1 MFETLGRII
10 FRHRWLTLALATVF
24 LAASVAML
32 VRGGALTSGT
42 IHGLEA
48 AEAGEL
54 VSEVPG
60 HPGETTFVAVLH
72 AEDLDVSSDAYRAAV
87 RQALAPLRADPRV
100 RSVLGPEDVPP
111 PVQARMVNAS
121 ARSSMALV
129 TLAGDAR
136 TALAAYPAV
145 RERLRSDRLGIE
157 CTGRI
162 PFLSDLN
169 RTLERDLLRAEL
181 ISLPVA
187 LIILLLV
194 FRTVVAAL
202 LPVGVGGLAVAGGL
216 AIVLGISRYTEVAQY
231 AINVCS
237 LLGLGLAID
246 YSLFTVSRYREEL
259 AAGHDYP
266 EALARAVGKAGR
278 VVAFSGL
285 AVSTG
290 LAGLFFFQ
298 GSYLVTIGMGG
309 AVVVV
314 LAVTFALTF
323 LPALLAV
330 LGPWIHAGRLPFGRT
345 DRPGRQVWHRVATWV
360 MRRPVVVLIPTLG
373 ALLLMGV
380 PFLHVRLAGG
390 DVRELSADVEA
401 RRGYES
407 LVRDFPDEART
418 RVVVAVR
425 FPGAPALDEA
435 RVGAIYDLSRRIASI
450 PHVRR
455 VESVVDDASQSKE
468 AYQRLVLHP
477 PPQLAGMA
485 EMARRATVGDRVVL
499 LDAIIDGTQDS
510 EEARDIVRAIRAD
523 RGVADGALL
532 VGGQTAEDLDTSTY
546 IVKRAPRA
554 IGFIVTVTCLILF
567 LLLGS
572 IVLPLKAVAMN
583 FVSITGS
590 FGALVWIFQDG
601 HLFVHDAHPLDPSV
615 PVILFCVLFGL
626 SMDYEILMLS
636 RIKEAY
642 QEGGDNTRAVA
653 EGLEKTAGIIT
664 SAAAIMVAVFV
675 SFSFAHVV
683 VIQAVGFGMAL
694 AVAIDATLVRVLL
707 VPATMRLLG
716 QLNWWAP
723 RWLVRLRERLGGRPP
738 AASDPEA
745 TRGDV
750 GPLSARASAPE

>member
-1 MFETLGRII
+1 MFEALGKII
-10 FRHRWLTLALATVF
+10 YRNRWLTLALATAF
-24 LAASVAML
+24 LVASVAML

-42 IHGLEA
+42 IHGLESGD
-48 AEAGEL
+48 AGEL
-54 VSEVPG
+54 VSEVLG
-60 HPGETTFVAVLH
+60 HSADNTFVAVMH
-72 AEDLDVSSDAYRAAV
+72 AGDLDPDGDAYRRAV
-87 RQALAPLRADPRV
+87 RQALEPLRTDPRV
-100 RSVLGPEDVPP
+100 LSVLGPEDAPP
-111 PVQARMVNAS
+111 PMRPRMVNAA
-121 ARSSMALV
+121 ARSVFALV
-129 TLAGDAR
+129 TLAGDER

-145 RERLRSDRLGIE
+145 RARLRSDRLTIG

-162 PFLSDLN
+162 PFLSDMN

-187 LIILLLV
+187 LLILLLV
-194 FRTVVAAL
+194 FRTAVAAV

-216 AIVLGISRYTEVAQY
+216 AIVLGVSGHTDIAQY
-231 AINVCS
+231 TVNVSS

-266 EALARAVGKAGR
+266 EALSRAVGRAGR

-290 LAGLFFFQ
+290 LAGLLFFD
-298 GSYLVTIGMGG
+298 GSYLVAIGMGG
-309 AVVVV
+309 AIVVV

-330 LGPWIHAGRLPFGRT
+330 LGPWIHAGRLPGSRE
-345 DRPGRQVWHRVATWV
+345 DRPPGVLWHRLATWV
-360 MRRPVVVLIPTLG
+360 MRRPVAVLVPTLA

-380 PFLHVRLAGG
+380 PFLHVRLAAG

-407 LVRDFPDEART
+407 LVRDFPDAAMT

-425 FPGAPALDEA
+425 FPSAPALTEERA
-435 RVGAIYDLSRRIASI
+435 GAIYDLSRRMAAI
-450 PHVRR
+450 PHVHR
-455 VESVVDDASQSKE
+455 VESIVDDAALSKA
-468 AYQRLVLHP
+468 AYQGLLLHP
-477 PPQLAGMA
+477 PASSAGMV
-485 EMARRATVGDRVVL
+485 EMAKRATVGDHVVL
-499 LDAIIDGTQDS
+499 LAAVTDRSQDS
-510 EEARDIVRAIRAD
+510 EETRGVVRAIRAD
-523 RGVADGALL
+523 RRVADGTLL
-532 VGGQTAEDLDTSTY
+532 VGGQTAEDLDTTAY

-554 IGFIVTVTCLILF
+554 IGFIVAVTCVVLF

-572 IVLPLKAVAMN
+572 VVLPLKAVTMN
-583 FVSITGS
+583 FLSITGS

-601 HLFVHDAHPLDPSV
+601 HLFVRDAHPLDPSV

-636 RIKEAY
+636 RIKESY
-642 QEGGDNTRAVA
+642 EEGRDNTLAVA
-653 EGLEKTAGIIT
+653 EGLERTAGIIT
-664 SAAAIMVAVFV
+664 SAAAIMVAVFI

-694 AVAIDATLVRVLL
+694 AVAIDATLVRALL

-716 QLNWWAP
+716 HVNWWAP
-723 RWLVRLRERLGGRPP
+723 RWLTSLRERIGRPRLP
-738 AASDPEA
+738 APAPGA
-745 TRGDV
+745 AV
-750 GPLSARASAPE
+750 PHHPL

>member
-1 MFETLGRII
+1 MFEALGKII
-10 FRHRWLTLALATVF
+10 YRNRWLTLALATTF
-24 LAASVAML
+24 LVASVVTL

-42 IHGLEA
+42 IHGLESGD
-48 AEAGEL
+48 AGEL
-54 VSEVPG
+54 VSEVLG
-60 HPGETTFVAVLH
+60 HPEANTFVAVMH
-72 AEDLDVSSDAYRAAV
+72 ADDLDADGNAYRAAV
-87 RQALAPLRADPRV
+87 RQALEPLRADPRV
-100 RSVLGPEDVPP
+100 LSVLGPEDAPP
-111 PVQARMVNAS
+111 PMRSRMVNPA
-121 ARSSMALV
+121 ARSAFALV
-129 TLAGDAR
+129 TLAGDER

-145 RERLRSDRLGIE
+145 RERLRSDQLAIV

-162 PFLSDLN
+162 PFLSDMN

-187 LIILLLV
+187 LLILLLV
-194 FRTVVAAL
+194 FRTAVAAV

-216 AIVLGISRYTEVAQY
+216 AIVLGISRHTDIAQY
-231 AINVCS
+231 TVNVSS

-266 EALARAVGKAGR
+266 EALSRAVGRAGR

-290 LAGLFFFQ
+290 LAGLFFFD
-298 GSYLVTIGMGG
+298 GSYLVAIGVGG
-309 AVVVV
+309 AIVVV

-330 LGPWIHAGRLPFGRT
+330 LGPWIHAGRLPFSPE
-345 DRPGRQVWHRVATWV
+345 DRPRGGLWHRVATWV
-360 MRRPVVVLIPTLG
+360 MRRPVTVLVPTLA

-380 PFLHVRLAGG
+380 PFLHVRLAAG

-407 LVRDFPDEART
+407 LVRDFPDAAMT
-418 RVVVAVR
+418 RVVVAVS
-425 FPGAPALDEA
+425 FPSAPALTEERA
-435 RVGAIYDLSRRIASI
+435 GTIYDLSRRIAAV
-450 PHVRR
+450 PHVHR
-455 VESVVDDASQSKE
+455 VESIVDDAALSKV
-468 AYQRLVLHP
+468 AYQGLLLHP
-477 PPQLAGMA
+477 PASSAGMV
-485 EMARRATVGDRVVL
+485 EMAKRATVGDHVVL
-499 LDAIIDGTQDS
+499 LAAVTDRTQDS
-510 EEARDIVRAIRAD
+510 EEARGVVRAIRAD
-523 RGVADGALL
+523 RGVADGTLL
-532 VGGQTAEDLDTSTY
+532 VGGQTAEDLDTTAY

-554 IGFIVTVTCLILF
+554 IGFIVVVTCLVLF

-572 IVLPLKAVAMN
+572 VVLPLKAVAMN

-601 HLFVHDAHPLDPSV
+601 HLFVRDAHPLDPSV

-636 RIKEAY
+636 RIKESY
-642 QEGGDNTRAVA
+642 EEGHDNTLAVA
-653 EGLEKTAGIIT
+653 EGLERTAGIIT
-664 SAAAIMVAVFV
+664 SAAAIMVAVFI

-716 QLNWWAP
+716 HLNWWAP
-723 RWLVRLRERLGGRPP
+723 RWLTSLRERISRPRLP
-738 AASDPEA
+738 ASPPGAP
-745 TRGDV
+745 V
-750 GPLSARASAPE
+750 PHHHPL